1 MSAMRMTAKGSLLRR
16 GLIAWAVLASIL
28 SVSAKT
34 APSLDELRAWI
45 EKDRP
50 GNVVIAVIG
59 FQHEIVTV
67 EGTSVSPNAVANFAE
82 NIKADKRFTL
92 PENIS
97 IREQPDTTPRTYEYK
112 FTFRLR
118 SE

>member
-1 MSAMRMTAKGSLLRR
+1 MTMKCTLLRR

-28 SVSAKT
+28 SVSAGT

-50 GNVVIAVIG
+50 GNVVIATIG
-59 FQHEIVTV
+59 FQDGTVTV
-67 EGTSVSPNAVANFAE
+67 EGTSVTPNAIANFAE
-82 NIKADKRFTL
+82 NIKADRRFTL

-97 IREQPDTTPRTYEYK
+97 IREQPDTTPVTYEYR

>member
-1 MSAMRMTAKGSLLRR
+1 MTTKRSLLRR
-16 GLIAWAVLASIL
+16 GLIAWAVLASVL
-28 SVSAKT
+28 SVSAGT
-34 APSLDELRAWI
+34 AAGLDELRAWI

-50 GNVVIAVIG
+50 GNVVIAVVH
-59 FQHEIVTV
+59 FQDETITV
-67 EGTSVSPNAVANFAE
+67 EGTSVSPNAIANFVE
-82 NIKADKRFTL
+82 NIKADRRFTL

-97 IREQPDTTPRTYEYK
+97 IREQPDTAPRTYEYR